1 MEKVKLLK
9 ERDTKLKINAKHAA
23 MAAEEAK
30 TSFNVA
36 VDKAQK
42 ESSSERASSHSL
54 LSRARGNGDE
64 DIDAIAATRVELVIE
79 ALWHTADRRK
89 SQLEKNRHKDWQGI
103 AESMPNIDENLKKSL
118 WGKMQ
123 RRRSNIILRPTRTSV
138 LCDVMTMLSE
148 ISTEMKQDPSNSV
161 SLVQAN
167 DKIRAEQLL
176 LLALHPEAP
185 SPSLPPIPPTSNGAP
200 TLWAEPGWQ
209 ICLDVPKRK
218 GGERLLPSTPCS
230 SALVL
235 SSLSDCSSAPGRQVT
250 SMIRRHHLRLLS
262 NPLSAV
268 SQASAPAEAY
278 PLGMPKVPQRE
289 FDFLFMFSPLAHSSF
304 PQHGPLR

>member
-42 ESSSERASSHSL
+42 ESSSERASSLSL

-103 AESMPNIDENLKKSL
+103 AESMPNIDEDLKKSL

-167 DKIRAEQLL
+167 DKIRAPRCPN
-176 LLALHPEAP
+176 LHEG
-185 SPSLPPIPPTSNGAP
+185 NK
-200 TLWAEPGWQ
+200 E
-209 ICLDVPKRK
+209 PKR
-218 GGERLLPSTPCS
+218 
-230 SALVL
+230 
-235 SSLSDCSSAPGRQVT
+235 
-250 SMIRRHHLRLLS
+250 
-262 NPLSAV
+262 
-268 SQASAPAEAY
+268 
-278 PLGMPKVPQRE
+278 
-289 FDFLFMFSPLAHSSF
+289 
-304 PQHGPLR
+304 